1 MNQYQIS
8 YPKHNIDVFPFKY
21 NFYVNIIFTHDD
33 KSYLVTK
40 IVYEK
45 NLVQDFRLLCDL
57 QNKNSELYSELILA
71 INKLNTGRYIH
82 IISKSMSSKIL
93 SKVNFNSRRRIRVV
107 LYPNGGI
114 RYLNSKKEL
123 IPIISIYF

>member
-1 MNQYQIS
+1 MNQYCIT
-8 YPKHNIDVFPFKY
+8 YPKHKIDVLPFKY
-21 NFYVNIIFTHDD
+21 KFYLNMIFSYCG

-45 NLVQDFRLLCDL
+45 NLIKDFRLLCDL

-71 INKLNTGRYIH
+71 TNKFNKGIYIH
-82 IISKSMSSKIL
+82 IVSMSVSDKIL
-93 SKVNFNSRRRIRVV
+93 KKANIHICEPIKINS
-107 LYPNGGI
+107 YEEGAT
-114 RYLNSKKEL
+114 RYLNSKDEL

>member
-1 MNQYQIS
+1 MNQYCIT
-8 YPKHNIDVFPFKY
+8 YPKYKIDELPFKCKY
-21 NFYVNIIFTHDD
+21 YLNMIFSYCG

-45 NLVQDFRLLCDL
+45 NLIKDFRLLCDL

-71 INKLNTGRYIH
+71 INKFNKGIYIQIVSMSVSDKILKKANIH
-82 IISKSMSSKIL
+82 ICEPIKI
-93 SKVNFNSRRRIRVV
+93 K
-107 LYPNGGI
+107 LYEEGAT
-114 RYLNSKKEL
+114 RYLNSKDEL